1 MSAKP
6 RIAAFY
12 SRGTH
17 YPRLLR
23 FLREEY
29 PGCELTAVVPP
40 GYPERLLEGACDRV
54 VRTARD
60 HYGAGDTGELM
71 TLVSQL
77 RAERYDAFVVMFPSI
92 KLRLLAKGA
101 GAASAYIYTAD
112 RRFLPVAFNPIA
124 EATDYLLRNIRGRL
138 TYAWIACV
146 VKFRRVGK

>member
-40 GYPERLLEGACDRV
+40 GYPERLLEGACDRM

-60 HYGAGDTGELM
+60 HYGAGDAGELRA
-71 TLVSQL
+71 LVMQL
-77 RAERYDAFVVMFPSI
+77 RAERFDAFVVMFPSI
-92 KLRLLAKGA
+92 KLRLLAK
-101 GAASAYIYTAD
+101 AAAARAAYVYTAD
-112 RRFLPVAFNPIA
+112 RRFEPVRLNPLA
-124 EATDYLLRNIRGRL
+124 EAADLLHRNARGRL
-138 TYAWIACV
+138 AYAWIACV
-146 VKFRRVGK
+146 VRFRRVGK

>member
-1 MSAKP
+1 MSGKP

-17 YPRLLR
+17 YPRLLN
-23 FLREEY
+23 FLRGEY

-40 GYPERLLEGACDRV
+40 GYPGRLLEGACDRV
-54 VRTARD
+54 LRTGREQ
-60 HYGAGDTGELM
+60 YGALDAKAL
-71 TLVSQL
+71 LALASVL
-77 RAERYDAFVVMFPSI
+77 RAERFDAFVVMFPSL

-101 GAASAYIYTAD
+101 GAASAYVYTAD
-112 RRFLPVAFNPIA
+112 RRFLPVRYNPVA
-124 EATDYLLRNIRGRL
+124 EAAEFVYRNARGRL

>member
-1 MSAKP
+1 MSGKP

-40 GYPERLLEGACDRV
+40 AYPERLLEGACDRV
-54 VRTARD
+54 IRTARE
-60 HYGAGDTGELM
+60 HYGAGDASELW
-71 TLVSQL
+71 TLVTQV
-77 RAERYDAFVVMFPSI
+77 RAERYDAFLVMFPSV

-101 GAASAYIYTAD
+101 GAASAYVYTAD
-112 RRFLPVAFNPIA
+112 RRFLPVTFNPIA
-124 EATDYLLRNIRGRL
+124 EAADYLLLNLRGRL
-138 TYAWIACV
+138 TYAWIAFV